1 MIFVTSL
8 YEVTDDCS
16 ANTTMVSILW
26 TVQTFTVSVQTFTV
40 SDIFSAD
47 IYCFCYFLC
56 RHLLFLIFLILTF
69 TVFWYFHF
77 RHLLFLIFSLP
88 TFTFLIFSVLTFTV
102 FETCTADI
110 YFSNIFSTDIY
121 SDTDSTDFKLLNSS
135 WKVIGR
141 QLLLIFPISKLVYEL
156 QVAEKMQNVSCC
168 WENEVGEEVFKVILV
183 DLGLLIAVGILFHLH
198 RALWAKCTCKMVGI
212 SCF

>member
-1 MIFVTSL
+1 MNS
-8 YEVTDDCS
+8 TDIYC
-16 ANTTMVSILW
+16 
-26 TVQTFTVSVQTFTV
+26 
-40 SDIFSAD
+40 FSAD
-47 IYCFCYFLC
+47 IYCFWYFQC
-56 RHLLFLIFLILTF
+56 RHLLFLLFSLQTF
-69 TVFWYFHF
+69 TVPDIFNTDIYCFWYFHF